1 LFFTRGRGSGHA
13 VADMQIARELAELRS
28 DWEIVFISYG
38 TGARTLRENG
48 IAVIDLELP
57 DGNSIVATTVLAGR
71 LIGRMAADLVI
82 AHEEA
87 AALPAAKIF
96 GRPTAYI
103 TDYFGEAGLFS
114 TEALWFADRILFL
127 DRKGVFEEPR
137 AARGRTVYVGPVLR
151 RFEYRKADRG
161 RARREL
167 GLSATEPVVGVFPG
181 SWTESVA
188 PLAAKFLKAVPGAQ
202 VIWLAGGDAEAV
214 RAAVGDRPN
223 VTVLERE
230 WQVDRLMVAC
240 DLAVTKTNRMTVRE
254 LAALGIRTLS
264 VTYGLNPPDEQS
276 IAGLRTNTTIG
287 VEELTEARVRRVLE
301 GGEPRAVRF
310 GRSGCAGEIVRL
322 CLAGIH
328 RGGAEHA

>member
-13 VADMQIARELAELRS
+13 VADMQIARELAELRG
-28 DWEIVFISYG
+28 DLEIVFISYG

-48 IAVIDLELP
+48 IEVIDLELP
-57 DGNSIVATTVLAGR
+57 DANSIAATTVLAGR
-71 LIGRMAADLVI
+71 LIGRVQADLVI

-96 GRPTAYI
+96 GKPTVFI
-103 TDYFGEAGLFS
+103 TDYFGQAGLFS
-114 TEALWFADRILFL
+114 SEALWFADRILFL

-137 AARGRTVYVGPVLR
+137 SAQGRTVYVGPVLR
-151 RFEYRKADRG
+151 EFEYRKADRS

-167 GLSATEPVVGVFPG
+167 GLSPAVPVIGVFPG
-181 SWTESVA
+181 SWTESAA
-188 PLAAKFLKAVPGAQ
+188 PLAARLFAAVQGAQ
-202 VIWLAGGDAEAV
+202 VIWLAGSDAEAV
-214 RAAVGDRPN
+214 RRMVGDRPD

-230 WQVDRLMVAC
+230 WRIDRLMVAC

-276 IAGLRTNTTIG
+276 IAGLRTNTTIS
-287 VEELTEARVRRVLE
+287 VEELTAERVRAAMQ
-301 GGEPRAVRF
+301 GAEPRAVRF
-310 GRSGCAGEIVRL
+310 GKSGCAGEIANIL
-322 CLAGIH
+322 G
-328 RGGAEHA
+328 